1 MSSTPPPLAV
11 TRGQQSANPLSELKS
26 LWDGLNPHLI
36 ARLYEVDHRGVAMG
50 GVTVLA
56 ALTEDTQLELSMNWQ
71 SPFENAGPESKA
83 PALMAMIQSGAV
95 QPILERTAE
104 MVEKVPGVGSAGA
117 EKLRSTQLTAEGLR
131 GRTGMTKLNST
142 QVFSGMPPI
151 KIQATLLLR
160 AWRDPAAEVEQPLDQ
175 LMKWALPRQL
185 APEGTMLTAAMDYA
199 SGRADGLLDAAFPS
213 LAPTLIGLKY
223 KGRLYAPLVIETVSV
238 PLGSPIDKL
247 GRFVQLAVPVTFST
261 LTAWDGADWA
271 AANRRFT

>member
-1 MSSTPPPLAV
+1 MVV

-175 LMKWALPRQL
+175 LMQWALPRQL

-199 SGRADGLLDAAFPS
+199 MGKKDSLLDAAFPS
-213 LAPTLIGLKY
+213 LAPTLVGLKY

-271 AANRRFT
+271 ASNRRYS

>member
-11 TRGQQSANPLSELKS
+11 TRGQQSVNPMSELKS
-26 LWDGLNPHLI
+26 LWDGLNEHLI
-36 ARLYEVDHRGVAMG
+36 ARLYEVDHRGAAMG

-95 QPILERTAE
+95 QPILERMAE
-104 MVEKVPGVGSAGA
+104 MVGNVPGVGAAGA
-117 EKLRSTQLTAEGLR
+117 EKLRNTQLTAEGLR

-160 AWRDPAAEVEQPLDQ
+160 AWLDPVAEVEQPLDQ

-199 SGRADGLLDAAFPS
+199 SGRADSLLDAAFPS

-238 PLGSPIDKL
+238 PLGSPIDSR
-247 GRFVQLAVPVTFST
+247 GNFVQLAVPVTFST

-271 AANRRFT
+271 ASTRR

>member
-1 MSSTPPPLAV
+1 MRSTPPPLAV
-11 TRGQQSANPLSELKS
+11 TRGQQSVNPMSELKS
-26 LWDGLNPHLI
+26 LWDGLNEHLI
-36 ARLYEVDHRGVAMG
+36 ARLYEVDHRGAAMG

-104 MVEKVPGVGSAGA
+104 MVGNVPGVGAAGA
-117 EKLRSTQLTAEGLR
+117 EKLRNAQLTAEGLR

-160 AWRDPAAEVEQPLDQ
+160 AWRDPGAEVEQPLDQ
-175 LMKWALPRQL
+175 LMQWALPRQL

-199 SGRADGLLDAAFPS
+199 TGKQDSLLDAAFPS
-213 LAPTLIGLKY
+213 LAPTLVGLKY
-223 KGRLYAPLVIETVSV
+223 KGRLYAPLVIESVSV

>member
-11 TRGQQSANPLSELKS
+11 TRGQQSVNPMSELKS
-26 LWDGLNPHLI
+26 LWDGLNEHLI
-36 ARLYEVDHRGVAMG
+36 ARLYEVDHRGAAMG

-95 QPILERTAE
+95 QPILERMAE
-104 MVEKVPGVGSAGA
+104 MVGNVPGVGAAGA
-117 EKLRSTQLTAEGLR
+117 EKLRNTQLTAEGLR

-160 AWRDPAAEVEQPLDQ
+160 AWCDPGAEVEQPLDQ

-199 SGRADGLLDAAFPS
+199 SGRADSLLDAAFPS